1 MGLGKTGTLNW
12 RSFSSLLLFKIY
24 LVSTTVRRWSWY
36 TQITLF
42 FFFEDVPAA
51 DGFLWKMPTEHIWNE
66 PLKPNRKKYHFRW
79 KSYCWRV
86 VDRTIFIY
94 IFIIIFFF
102 LMWLLTDH
110 WFTKQMRNNGSFQQ
124 HFSGFPVSVITW
136 AKAQFTCIILQLY
149 ESNKLFKLQIHLT
162 PYLFR
167 LMLASPHQK

>member
-42 FFFEDVPAA
+42 FFE

-94 IFIIIFFF
+94 IYIYMA
-102 LMWLLTDH
+102 L
-110 WFTKQMRNNGSFQQ
+110 TKQMRNNGSFQQ
-124 HFSGFPVSVITW
+124 HFSGFPVSVITR

>member
-1 MGLGKTGTLNW
+1 M
-12 RSFSSLLLFKIY
+12 
-24 LVSTTVRRWSWY
+24 RRWSWY

-42 FFFEDVPAA
+42 FFFWRCASRRWFSVKNAHRAYLE
-51 DGFLWKMPTEHIWNE
+51 WTTETKQEKI
-66 PLKPNRKKYHFRW
+66 PFQMKKLLLTCSWQNYLYLNIF
-79 KSYCWRV
+79 Y
-86 VDRTIFIY
+86 FIY
-94 IFIIIFFF
+94 FFYYYYFF